1 MSPPFIGE
9 YRHAFKAMTVLQLS
23 LVIYISFS
31 SSYRPCA
38 QYCVFSLKYRFIFLR
53 VLALRSHNEAIK
65 RRFRETLLK
74 EESFRIKKFILFV
87 KTSR

>member
-38 QYCVFSLKYRFIFLR
+38 Q
-53 VLALRSHNEAIK
+53 
-65 RRFRETLLK
+65 
-74 EESFRIKKFILFV
+74 
-87 KTSR
+87 